1 MLQASAAMS
10 EALSELRRQCAEAGG
25 ELEGLILDVRWNRGG
40 WDSVSLALA
49 AHFFQTTTTVL
60 TKRTRLAAVAV
71 PLRAGDGSAE
81 PVEQPPVKQD
91 HTAFLPYQEAL
102 SVVPVEPPAQRYDG
116 PLVLV
121 RHQTFAQGNS
131 DLTSSCSQLQCEHT
145 HSAAEIFVLAM
156 RQHPHC
162 ISVGRPTGG
171 CLSDILCMMMPNGW
185 RLG

>member
-71 PLRAGDGSAE
+71 PRRAGDGSAE

-131 DLTSSCSQLQCEHT
+131 NFFVFAAAVRAHPQRGRDLCACD
-145 HSAAEIFVLAM
+145 AAAPSLHLC
-156 RQHPHC
+156 RTPHRRLPQRY
-162 ISVGRPTGG
+162 SVH
-171 CLSDILCMMMPNGW
+171 DDA
-185 RLG
+185 